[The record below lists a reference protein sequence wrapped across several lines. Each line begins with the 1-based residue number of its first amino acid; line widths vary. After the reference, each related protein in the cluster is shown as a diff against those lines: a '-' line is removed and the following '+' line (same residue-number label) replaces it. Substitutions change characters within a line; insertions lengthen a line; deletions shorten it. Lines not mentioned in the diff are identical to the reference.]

1 MLVKIIDKMIKLQP
15 IFYLLI
21 PVISVAACRLLR
33 VAQGE
38 KTEEIISGIMIGIV
52 LDLLFSVTL
61 LIAEKLKDKAS
72 KK

>member
-1 MLVKIIDKMIKLQP
+1 MKIIDKMIKLQP

>member
-1 MLVKIIDKMIKLQP
+1 MLVKIIDKMIKLHP
-15 IFYLLI
+15 IFCLLI

-72 KK
+72 KN

>member
-1 MLVKIIDKMIKLQP
+1 MIKLQP